1 MEFFRKT
8 GRKVGAPYGNRTRL
22 YNVKGCRPN
31 R

>member
-1 MEFFRKT
+1 MN
-8 GRKVGAPYGNRTRL
+8 VNGAPYGNRTRL